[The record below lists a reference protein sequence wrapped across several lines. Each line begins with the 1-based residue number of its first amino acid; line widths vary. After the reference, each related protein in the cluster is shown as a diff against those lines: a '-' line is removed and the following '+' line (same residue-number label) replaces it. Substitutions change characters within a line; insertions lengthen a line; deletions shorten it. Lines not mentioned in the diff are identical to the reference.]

1 MDKSSSLYRVHQCSK
16 CTGGTEYYC
25 VSCACNMCLHCKVN
39 HLNDLKTIDHDIV
52 TKREKINS
60 ILTKQI
66 CERHP
71 FENYCEYCEPCALPV
86 CKYCTEHKAHRCLDI
101 QRAYQ
106 ISRQEQQE
114 SIHTIRS
121 EALFQR
127 TILLTGIKV
136 DVKTCLTEFDLVRS
150 EMLTKAQR
158 LKNQINKHLHHIVA
172 KHRCLKQKIIIN
184 RQLVILQRYEH
195 KYEQSSIFPI
205 QFLLSIKT
213 TRFHKIHLTIHISQL
228 SVTELPNRKTVME
241 SLTGIQITEK
251 GNRHIKNE
259 CMLKLMPGP
268 ELHQSIAASSFITC
282 YHIPRAT
289 SALMNTKGVFLS
301 TQCPFQYRLRELYEE
316 GYGGSHTVNN
326 KNEIFYID
334 CYYNISKL
342 SKDMKTITSFIKTT
356 GSLLEP
362 RCLYWSTSSRD
373 LLVVMIDLYL
383 GDNYNT
389 VYVTRYNQ
397 TGQPIQTIQQQHYKT
412 H

>member
-184 RQLVILQRYEH
+184 RQLVIL
-195 KYEQSSIFPI
+195 
-205 QFLLSIKT
+205 
-213 TRFHKIHLTIHISQL
+213 
-228 SVTELPNRKTVME
+228 
-241 SLTGIQITEK
+241 
-251 GNRHIKNE
+251 
-259 CMLKLMPGP
+259 
-268 ELHQSIAASSFITC
+268 
-282 YHIPRAT
+282 
-289 SALMNTKGVFLS
+289 
-301 TQCPFQYRLRELYEE
+301 
-316 GYGGSHTVNN
+316 
-326 KNEIFYID
+326 
-334 CYYNISKL
+334 
-342 SKDMKTITSFIKTT
+342 
-356 GSLLEP
+356 
-362 RCLYWSTSSRD
+362 
-373 LLVVMIDLYL
+373 
-383 GDNYNT
+383 
-389 VYVTRYNQ
+389 
-397 TGQPIQTIQQQHYKT
+397 
-412 H
+412 